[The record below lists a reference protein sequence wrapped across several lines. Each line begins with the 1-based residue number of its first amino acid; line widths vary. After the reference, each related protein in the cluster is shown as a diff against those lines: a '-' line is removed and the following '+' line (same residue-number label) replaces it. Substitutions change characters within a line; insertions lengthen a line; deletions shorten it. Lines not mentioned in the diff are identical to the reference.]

1 MVGNVL
7 VLNATYEPLNVVSV
21 KRAVVLLLKEKA
33 QIVEATEAW
42 VRAQNWAIPQPLVI
56 RLVYYV
62 RIPHRLSLPLGRRTV
77 LARDGY
83 TCQYCGARPD
93 KSELTMDHVVPR
105 SRGGRSS
112 WENVVTACTRCNQ
125 RKGRHTPEEAGMPLR
140 VPPRRPR
147 YIALTVLADARQHE
161 VWNKYVF

>member
-33 QIVEATEAW
+33 QIVEATKAW

-93 KSELTMDHVVPR
+93 KSELTLDHVVPR

-112 WENVVTACTRCNQ
+112 WGNVVTACTRCNQ

-140 VPPRRPR
+140 APPRRPR

-161 VWNKYVF
+161 VWNRYVF

>member
-7 VLNATYEPLNVVSV
+7 VLNATYEPLNIVSV

-93 KSELTMDHVVPR
+93 KSELTLDHVVPR

>member
-33 QIVEATEAW
+33 QIVEATEAG

>member
-1 MVGNVL
+1 MARSVL

-42 VRAQNWAIPQPLVI
+42 IRAQSWSVPRPLVI

-77 LARDGY
+77 LARDTY
-83 TCQYCGARPD
+83 SCQYCGRQPD
-93 KSELTMDHVVPR
+93 RSELTLDHVLPR
-105 SRGGRSS
+105 CRGGQTS
-112 WENVVTACTRCNQ
+112 WDNLVTACKRCNG
-125 RKGRHTPEEAGMPLR
+125 RKGNRTPREAGMRLR
-140 VPPRRPR
+140 TQPSAPR
-147 YIALTVLADARQHE
+147 YIAVTVFGNVRQHE
-161 VWNKYVF
+161 VWSKYIC

>member
-21 KRAVVLLLKEKA
+21 RRAVVLLLKEKA

-93 KSELTMDHVVPR
+93 KSDLTMDHVVPR

>member
-42 VRAQNWAIPQPLVI
+42 VRAQS
-56 RLVYYV
+56 
-62 RIPHRLSLPLGRRTV
+62 IPHRLSLPLGRRTV

-83 TCQYCGARPD
+83 TCQYCGAQPD
-93 KSELTMDHVVPR
+93 KSELTLDHVVPR

-125 RKGRHTPEEAGMPLR
+125 RKGCHTPKEAGMPLR
-140 VPPRRPR
+140 TSPRRPR

-161 VWNKYVF
+161 VWNRYVF